1 MPARLQQKSRRHPCS
16 CGPASE
22 LGGNLLFTPIVMLG
36 ESAESFCSRW
46 GERPREPDLCNDLG
60 FGGLSILTNRVLDA
74 MVLGLRLAGTL
85 APPFYAP
92 AYLP

>member
-1 MPARLQQKSRRHPCS
+1 MQHDSRKRARIRN
-16 CGPASE
+16 
-22 LGGNLLFTPIVMLG
+22 GGNLLFAIIEMLG
-36 ESAESFCSRW
+36 KSGSLCSRW